1 MDTTI
6 KQAGPFERLVTLHLA
21 EEDLERAKDQA
32 ARRLSK
38 RLKIKGFRPGK
49 APRRVVEATVG
60 TETLRSEA
68 IEEAL
73 PGALT
78 SFLRE
83 AELVPATSP
92 RVEGMRDTAAGVEVD
107 VKVTL
112 FPRLETPPPYRDRKI
127 RVGSPEVTEADVASQ
142 IERLRDQF
150 AELEGTPRPA
160 QEGDYVSVD
169 LAASRH
175 GEPVEEASAADLLYE
190 VGSHSLI
197 PGLDEQLVNRKAG
210 DIVRFNATLP
220 AAYGD
225 LAGTEVTIQV
235 LVKDVRRKT
244 LPTVTDEWVSE
255 VSEFE
260 SLAELRERLA
270 ENLAGIK
277 RAALRAEFR
286 ARVLEELLEEVDLVL
301 PEALVGLEMER
312 VLHRV
317 LHDLEGRGV
326 TVDDYLAATGETQ
339 EHFVERLRRE
349 AERNLTTTALLE
361 AVVEAEGL
369 EVNSQDVDQV
379 ITSLAEAAE
388 RDPEEYRRA
397 LRKGKQ
403 EDALASDILRQRAFE
418 ALVAGAV
425 PVDEEG
431 DPVDLEPRTEPA
443 GEVNEE

>member
-1 MDTTI
+1 LDTTI
-6 KQAGPFERLVTLHLA
+6 KQAGPFEKLVTLHLA

-60 TETLRSEA
+60 AEALRSEA

-92 RVEGMRDTAAGVEVD
+92 RVEGMRDTAGGVEVD

-112 FPRLETPPPYRDRKI
+112 FPRLESLPPYRDRKI
-127 RVGSPEVTEADVASQ
+127 RVGSPEVTEADVAAQ

-150 AELEGTPRPA
+150 AELEATSRPA
-160 QEGDYVSVD
+160 QEGDFVSVD

-190 VGSHSLI
+190 VGSRSLI
-197 PGLDEQLVNRKAG
+197 PGLDEQLLDRKAG

-225 LAGTEVTIQV
+225 LAGTEVTLQV

-244 LPTVTDEWVSE
+244 LPAVTDEWVSE

-260 SLAELRERLA
+260 SVAELRERLA
-270 ENLAGIK
+270 ENLAEIK

-286 ARVLEELLEEVDLVL
+286 ARVLDELLEEVDLVL

-349 AERNLTTTALLE
+349 AERNLITTALLE
-361 AVVEAEGL
+361 SVVEAEGL
-369 EVNSQDVDQV
+369 EVTSEDVDQV
-379 ITSLAEAAE
+379 ITALAEAAE

-403 EDALASDILRQRAFE
+403 EDALGSDILRQRAFE

-425 PVDEEG
+425 PVDEQG